1 MGENRRLKQ
10 PRFPCFIGSLPSRL
24 NLADRGGREF
34 ALRHSTNLATRF
46 GNLARSSTRCDSD
59 RGMTHYPQINAL
71 HRATRIQLATTQAS
85 ITLGDGK
92 RAKAKL
98 QTISTTGGLL
108 QVPKALAEGDFIEVT
123 FETQSGNVQGMAEML
138 KPVRRGA
145 DMVSQPFRFI
155 ALDDDHHQKLHDLIE
170 SSNHRSFLG
179 FSDYWAT
186 KF

>member
-1 MGENRRLKQ
+1 
-10 PRFPCFIGSLPSRL
+10 
-24 NLADRGGREF
+24 
-34 ALRHSTNLATRF
+34 
-46 GNLARSSTRCDSD
+46 
-59 RGMTHYPQINAL
+59 
-71 HRATRIQLATTQAS
+71 
-85 ITLGDGK
+85 
-92 RAKAKL
+92 L

-108 QVPKALAEGDFIEVT
+108 QVAKALAEGDFIEVT

-145 DMVSQPFRFI
+145 DVVYQPFRFI
-155 ALDDDHHQKLHDLIE
+155 ALDDDHHRILHELIE

>member
-1 MGENRRLKQ
+1 
-10 PRFPCFIGSLPSRL
+10 
-24 NLADRGGREF
+24 
-34 ALRHSTNLATRF
+34 
-46 GNLARSSTRCDSD
+46 
-59 RGMTHYPQINAL
+59 MTHYPRINAP
-71 HRATRIQLATTQAS
+71 HRATRIQLSTTQAQL
-85 ITLGDGK
+85 TLSDGK

-108 QVPKALAEGDFIEVT
+108 QVPKALAEGDFVELT

-138 KPVRRGA
+138 KPVCRSSE
-145 DMVSQPFRFI
+145 MVSQPFRFI
-155 ALDDDHHQKLHDLIE
+155 ALDDNHHRVLHELVE

>member
-1 MGENRRLKQ
+1 
-10 PRFPCFIGSLPSRL
+10 
-24 NLADRGGREF
+24 
-34 ALRHSTNLATRF
+34 
-46 GNLARSSTRCDSD
+46 
-59 RGMTHYPQINAL
+59 MTHYPQINAL
-71 HRATRIQLATTQAS
+71 HRATRLQLTTTQAL
-85 ITLGDGK
+85 ITLSDGK

-138 KPVRRGA
+138 KPLRRSP
-145 DMVSQPFRFI
+145 DTVSQPFRFI
-155 ALDDDHHQKLHDLIE
+155 ALDDDHHRALRELIE

>member
-1 MGENRRLKQ
+1 VRIW
-10 PRFPCFIGSLPSRL
+10 P
-24 NLADRGGREF
+24 LASVISCSEW
-34 ALRHSTNLATRF
+34 SQ
-46 GNLARSSTRCDSD
+46 CDSG

-71 HRATRIQLATTQAS
+71 HRATRIQLSTTHAQL
-85 ITLGDGK
+85 TLSDGK

-98 QTISTTGGLL
+98 QTISVTGGLL
-108 QVPKALAEGDFIEVT
+108 QVPKALAEGDFIEVA

-138 KPVRRGA
+138 KPVRRRP
-145 DMVSQPFRFI
+145 DMISQPFRFI
-155 ALDDDHHQKLHDLIE
+155 ALDDNHHRVLHELVE

>member
-1 MGENRRLKQ
+1 MQEASD
-10 PRFPCFIGSLPSRL
+10 IPSSGPTSWWTDL
-24 NLADRGGREF
+24 IRGEF
-34 ALRHSTNLATRF
+34 ALRHSANLAIGF
-46 GNLARSSTRCDSD
+46 GNLARDALRCDSD
-59 RGMTHYPQINAL
+59 PGMTHYPQINAL
-71 HRATRIQLATTQAS
+71 HRATRIQLTTTQAQL
-85 ITLGDGK
+85 TLGDGK

-108 QVPKALAEGDFIEVT
+108 QVAKALAEGDFIEVT

-145 DMVSQPFRFI
+145 DVVYQPFRFI
-155 ALDDDHHQKLHDLIE
+155 ALDDDHHRILHELIE

>member
-1 MGENRRLKQ
+1 VAQIPVAPKTRLSS
-10 PRFPCFIGSLPSRL
+10 PILRL
-24 NLADRGGREF
+24 RES
-34 ALRHSTNLATRF
+34 ALGPSTNPAIGF
-46 GNLARSSTRCDSD
+46 GNLARRRMQCDSG

-71 HRATRIQLATTQAS
+71 HRATRIQLTTTQALL
-85 ITLGDGK
+85 TLGDGK

-108 QVPKALAEGDFIEVT
+108 QVPKALSEGDFIEVA

-138 KPVRRGA
+138 KPVRRGT
-145 DMVSQPFRFI
+145 DMVFQPFRFI
-155 ALDDDHHQKLHDLIE
+155 ALDDDHHRILHELIE